1 MKLST
6 LNMCPWISNIIK
18 YPEEEKA
25 APAAAAVPSKKKMK
39 EILEKVKLL
48 QVNFYILRLVK

>member
-25 APAAAAVPSKKKMK
+25 APAAAIPSKKKMK
-39 EILEKVKLL
+39 IFLEKVKLL